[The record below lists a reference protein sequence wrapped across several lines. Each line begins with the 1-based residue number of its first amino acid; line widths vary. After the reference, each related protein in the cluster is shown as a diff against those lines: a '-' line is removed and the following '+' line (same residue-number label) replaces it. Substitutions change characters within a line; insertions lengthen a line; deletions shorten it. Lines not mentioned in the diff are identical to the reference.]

1 MAKSA
6 KSNKTMAIELRDK
19 LAEFIANGNFKAGD
33 KLPTEAAL
41 TAKYGVSRTA
51 LREALKL
58 LEQNG
63 TIYVHHGKGRFVGGI
78 AELKVERPI
87 TLFESVTALTR
98 GNGYDPTNKVLS
110 IAEQHAPEHI
120 AAALKITA
128 DDRVLR
134 LERIRMHRDDVLM
147 YCVDYVPRHL
157 ITDKI
162 YDVEW
167 SGSLMDLLETYGHK
181 ATMSSA
187 TAAAVLL
194 PDDVIA
200 ANNLEEFG
208 PAFRIV
214 ETVYTAAG
222 EPIVYAEDYHRGD
235 AFEFSFLRS

>member
-167 SGSLMDLLETYGHK
+167 SGSLMDLLETYGYK

-200 ANNLEEFG
+200 ANNLEGFG

-214 ETVYTAAG
+214 ETVYTTAG

-235 AFEFSFLRS
+235 AFEFSFVRS